1 MNRLVAVIFS
11 LFLVYSCGEYQK
23 VLKSDDF
30 NYKYAKAVEYY
41 TSKDYN
47 KALPLFKELT
57 TVLMGTQK
65 MQEIGYYYAYCHYAI
80 KDYITAAYLFKKY
93 ARDFKN
99 GKHHEECSYMAAY
112 CYYLEVPTYSLDA
125 TNNYKAIKELQAF
138 INLYPDSKRVEEC
151 NGLIDE
157 LTTILSKKAFEIGK
171 QYYITENYK
180 AAIISL
186 NNVLIDFPSYDNR
199 EETYYL
205 IVKSTYE
212 LAINSIEKKINER
225 LQETISS
232 FEQFVDNYPE
242 SRYLN
247 ELQDVHIKAAN
258 LLAQNESKK

>member
-1 MNRLVAVIFS
+1 M
-11 LFLVYSCGEYQK
+11 
-23 VLKSDDF
+23 
-30 NYKYAKAVEYY
+30 
-41 TSKDYN
+41 
-47 KALPLFKELT
+47 
-57 TVLMGTQK
+57 
-65 MQEIGYYYAYCHYAI
+65 
-80 KDYITAAYLFKKY
+80 
-93 ARDFKN
+93 
-99 GKHHEECSYMAAY
+99 
-112 CYYLEVPTYSLDA
+112 
-125 TNNYKAIKELQAF
+125 
-138 INLYPDSKRVEEC
+138 
-151 NGLIDE
+151 
-157 LTTILSKKAFEIGK
+157 
-171 QYYITENYK
+171 
-180 AAIISL
+180 L